1 MHTAQHAHRTTHSR
15 HPVLRLTSMRHMPP
29 FIAQIGE
36 CLWRAAHHKLP
47 ELCKERPPNVCVMQ
61 TYRRGRGDFMDYHTD
76 SRQTYAGQTIAQART
91 LPTPCPPCPTPPY
104 PTHTPLRPTHTPP
117 PCDRITT
124 PPSSPTPSALP
135 TCASATTTTTTRA
148 RSCRSSTT
156 SCCTKTRPWCG
167 CRCAHTHTRHAHT
180 HAPPTHT
187 PMPHPPT
194 RARTSTC
201 YIHVH
206 MHMPHPHAH
215 MLHPHAH
222 AHATCTCTH
231 VTSTCTCTC
240 HMCMCT
246 LHPQRDDHRKK
257 HGVWW
262 APGTSK
268 DAVRHVLV
276 FRWTNVNAKRAY
288 YTEYPH
294 RPVATGARMPM
305 HRARMPCR
313 CPCPSPCP
321 SPCPWPCP

>member
-1 MHTAQHAHRTTHSR
+1 MRFCYHDYDYTGKKLPKQHYFMLYEDEALVWMPARTHAHT
-15 HPVLRLTSMRHMPP
+15 P
-29 FIAQIGE
+29 
-36 CLWRAAHHKLP
+36 
-47 ELCKERPPNVCVMQ
+47 RP
-61 TYRRGRGDFMDYHTD
+61 H
-76 SRQTYAGQTIAQART
+76 
-91 LPTPCPPCPTPPY
+91 
-104 PTHTPLRPTHTPP
+104 
-117 PCDRITT
+117 
-124 PPSSPTPSALP
+124 
-135 TCASATTTTTTRA
+135 
-148 RSCRSSTT
+148 
-156 SCCTKTRPWCG
+156 TRP
-167 CRCAHTHTRHAHT
+167 AHT
-180 HAPPTHT
+180 HAHATPTHACT
-187 PMPHPPT
+187 HK
-194 RARTSTC
+194 
-201 YIHVH
+201 
-206 MHMPHPHAH
+206 H
-215 MLHPHAH
+215 MLHPRAH

-262 APGTSK
+262 APGTPK

>member
-1 MHTAQHAHRTTHSR
+1 MGACYKTLPD
-15 HPVLRLTSMRHMPP
+15 PVGQAVLAGYSQNYCPSGLTSMRHMPP
-29 FIAQIGE
+29 FIAKIGE
-36 CLWRAAHHKLP
+36 SLWRAAYHRLPKL
-47 ELCKERPPNVCVMQ
+47 CRERQPNVCVMQ

-76 SRQTYAGQTIAQART
+76 SRQTYPGQKIAQVCT
-91 LPTPCPPCPTPPY
+91 PHPQPTPT
-104 PTHTPLRPTHTPP
+104 LRPPGSRH
-117 PCDRITT
+117 RRHHLHHRLFRH
-124 PPSSPTPSALP
+124 ALLLP
-135 TCASATTTTTTRA
+135 RLRLHGQEAAEAALLHAVRRRGLGVDA
-148 RSCRSSTT
+148 
-156 SCCTKTRPWCG
+156 G
-167 CRCAHTHTRHAHT
+167 AHTRHAHT

-262 APGTSK
+262 APGTPK